1 VDSLIFHSGLSP
13 QPAEVSGEVAALFV
27 RLHSGLISAAALVED
42 HQKYRELI
50 GDLMPQM
57 EELITDDGPIAAK
70 LHNVLSHLQRGDS
83 FLLQGNLTEAE
94 GSAHPGGLLHAGAGG
109 PSMTG
114 DVELRAL
121 AREHGHSIREACTL
135 ARWRVHTYY
144 RRRKQFGRVP
154 ADFAIDLADRLGLAG
169 AEVLSRLG
177 LI

>member
-1 VDSLIFHSGLSP
+1 MDSLIFHSGLSP

-83 FLLQGNLTEAE
+83 FLLQGNLTEGRGE
-94 GSAHPGGLLHAGAGG
+94 RSSRRPSTCRCGWPQHDRGRGTQGAG
-109 PSMTG
+109 S
-114 DVELRAL
+114 
-121 AREHGHSIREACTL
+121 
-135 ARWRVHTYY
+135 
-144 RRRKQFGRVP
+144 
-154 ADFAIDLADRLGLAG
+154 
-169 AEVLSRLG
+169 
-177 LI
+177 